1 MRLLLAALLGMNV
14 VYFSVEYPLY
24 LESRHQLGL
33 KSVSAGVDSI
43 KLLSALKYLPEKS
56 VHNRK
61 TLG

>member
-24 LESRHQLGL
+24 LESRHLANFKNVG
-33 KSVSAGVDSI
+33 SSVDSI

-56 VHNRK
+56 VHNKK